1 MSAETVTYAFPASLN
16 FILYIWRLRAH
27 SRILG
32 SHGARDVHS
41 DGPEQFARVW
51 RQELEQMDRL
61 GAAAVDGRCLAGLE
75 DPLRLL
81 FPDSPMGHDA
91 FARAWALFAEW
102 WQPARVA
109 YEEAI
114 QPHLGRLTAH
124 DRLDEAHRQVL
135 LTYAPP
141 PSEWASQY
149 RSVFVLPFERII
161 AAHA

>member
-16 FILYIWRLRAH
+16 FILYIWYIWRLRAH
-27 SRILG
+27 SE
-32 SHGARDVHS
+32 SPESKGARDAHS
-41 DGPEQFARVW
+41 DGEERFARVW

-61 GAAAVDGRCLAGLE
+61 GAAEVDSRCLAGLE

-81 FPDSPMGHDA
+81 FPDPPMGHDA

-114 QPHLGRLTAH
+114 RRMSA
-124 DRLDEAHRQVL
+124 D
-135 LTYAPP
+135 
-141 PSEWASQY
+141 
-149 RSVFVLPFERII
+149 
-161 AAHA
+161 